1 MTAKLI
7 RGRGIRRILVRSL
20 PLVVLDIA
28 ATVVAFLIAAWG
40 TKAGEID
47 LASPFFMGQM
57 ALLSLVNVAVFG
69 VFRMYNSLWEY
80 ASVDD
85 AARIVFATAVGSVI
99 GDVLGALVF
108 DARMPFRVYICAWA
122 ILLVICGMARFAIRV
137 NSKGRSWS
145 FLGAESPGQ
154 ARTLIVGAGESGS
167 LVVSRMLAGSDE
179 IVGCPVGY
187 VDDSKRKI
195 GRRIHGVKVLGD
207 CGGIPRICKQQ
218 SIEQIVV
225 AIPSGTQ
232 KQKRRVYDLC
242 METGCKVLTLPEKV
256 KDIPEEQLSKVP
268 IRDVEVSDLLARE
281 EVALDE
287 GLVGTYLR
295 GTTVLVTGGGGSIGS
310 ELVRQLLPAKPA
322 KIILFDIYENTVYEL
337 YHEIAGKAREAGIE
351 IVTEIGSITHM
362 PALEEVFDRH
372 NPHVVFHAAA
382 HKHVPLMESNPR
394 EAIENNVFG
403 TLNVVRMA
411 HERGCSHFILISTD
425 KAVNPANVMGATK
438 RMCEMV
444 VQHYAQVSKTVF
456 ASVRFGNV
464 LGSHGSVIPLFKRQ
478 LKAGGPI
485 TLTHQ
490 DITRYF
496 MTIPEAARLV
506 ITAGAL
512 AEGGEIFVLDMGE
525 PVRIYDLAENLIRL
539 SGLTVGE
546 DIEIKVMGLRPGE
559 KLYEELNMDDEPT
572 VPTANGAITVIKGVR
587 PEVADVRVR
596 LDELGAA
603 LPLERDEIKRVLQ
616 KAVPTYTPE
625 FQ

>member
-1 MTAKLI
+1 MAMNII
-7 RGRGIRRILVRSL
+7 RGRGLRRTIVRSL
-20 PLVVLDIA
+20 PLVILDIA
-28 ATVVAFLIAAWG
+28 ATAVAFLIAAWG

-47 LASPFFMGQM
+47 LSSPFFIGQM
-57 ALLSLVNVAVFG
+57 VLLSLVNVIVFG
-69 VFRMYNSLWEY
+69 IFRMYNSLWEY

-85 AARIVFATAVGSVI
+85 AARIVLASIAGSVI
-99 GDVLGALVF
+99 GDVLGAYVF
-108 DARMPFRVYICAWA
+108 GARMPFRVYVSAWA

-145 FLGAESPGQ
+145 FLGVESPGQ
-154 ARTLIVGAGESGS
+154 TRTLIVGAGESGS

-179 IVGCPVGY
+179 IAGCPVGY
-187 VDDSKRKI
+187 VDDDRRKI
-195 GRRIHGVKVLGD
+195 GRRIHGVKVLGN
-207 CGGIPRICKQQ
+207 CGDIPRICKQQ
-218 SIEQIVV
+218 AIEQIVV

-232 KQKRRVYDLC
+232 KQKQRVYGLC
-242 METGCKVLTLPEKV
+242 MKTGCKVLTLPEKV
-256 KDIPEEQLSKVP
+256 KGIPEEQLGKVP
-268 IRDVEVSDLLARE
+268 IRDVDVSDLLARE
-281 EVALDE
+281 EISLDKS
-287 GLVGTYLR
+287 LVGTYLE

-310 ELVRQLLPAKPA
+310 ELVLQLLPAGPS
-322 KIILFDIYENTVYEL
+322 KIVLFDIYENTVYEL
-337 YHEIAGKAREAGIE
+337 YHEIAAKAREAGIE
-351 IVTEIGSITHM
+351 VVTEIGSITHM

-372 NPHVVFHAAA
+372 RPQVVFHAAA

-403 TLNVVRMA
+403 TLNVARMA

-438 RMCEMV
+438 RMCEMI
-444 VQHYAQVSKTVF
+444 VQYYAQFSDTAF

-478 LKAGGPI
+478 LKEGGPI

-490 DITRYF
+490 DIVRYF
-496 MTIPEAARLV
+496 MTTPEAARLV

-546 DIEIKVMGLRPGE
+546 DIEIKVTGLRPGE
-559 KLYEELNMDDEPT
+559 KLYEELNMADEPT
-572 VPTANGAITVIKGVR
+572 EPTANGAITVIKGVR
-587 PEVADVRVR
+587 PEVADVQVR
-596 LDELGAA
+596 LDVLSNALELD
-603 LPLERDEIKRVLQ
+603 RDDIKRAL
-616 KAVPTYTPE
+616 KEAVPTYTPE

>member
-1 MTAKLI
+1 MKAKHPL
-7 RGRGIRRILVRSL
+7 RRIIVRSL
-20 PLVVLDIA
+20 PLVVLDVA

-47 LASPFFMGQM
+47 LASPFFIGQM
-57 ALLSLVNVAVFG
+57 VLLSLVNVVVFG
-69 VFRMYNSLWEY
+69 IFRMYNSLWEY

-85 AARIVFATAVGSVI
+85 AARIVVATLVGSAV
-99 GDVLGALVF
+99 GDVLGALIF

-122 ILLVICGMARFAIRV
+122 ILLVICGMTRFSIRV

-145 FLGAESPGQ
+145 FFGAESPGQ

-167 LVVSRMLAGSDE
+167 LVVSRMLAGNDE

-187 VDDSKRKI
+187 VDDNRSKI

-207 CGGIPRICKQQ
+207 CDDIPRICKQQ

-232 KQKRRVYDLC
+232 REKRRVYDLC

-256 KDIPEEQLSKVP
+256 KDIPEEQLGKIP

-287 GLVGTYLR
+287 GLVGTYLA
-295 GTTVLVTGGGGSIGS
+295 GATVLVTGGGGSIGS

-322 KIILFDIYENTVYEL
+322 KIVLFDIYENTVYEL
-337 YHEIAGKAREAGIE
+337 YHEISGRAREAGIE

-372 NPHVVFHAAA
+372 QPQVVFHAAA

-403 TLNVVRMA
+403 TLNVARMA
-411 HERGCSHFILISTD
+411 DERGCSHFILISTD

-438 RMCEMV
+438 RMCEMI
-444 VQHYAQVSKTVF
+444 VQNYAQSSDTIF

-512 AEGGEIFVLDMGE
+512 AKGGEIFVLDMGE

-546 DIEIKVMGLRPGE
+546 DIEIKVTGLRPGE
-559 KLYEELNMDDEPT
+559 KLYEELNMGDEPT
-572 VPTANGAITVIKGVR
+572 VPTANGAITVINGVR
-587 PEVADVRVR
+587 PEVADVDVR
-596 LDELGAA
+596 LGELEQA
-603 LPLERDEIKRVLQ
+603 LPLDRDEIKRVLQ